1 MKKRGRGRPRKINLR
16 STDSIINAT
25 LNQLSKLSP
34 KDLRSAYSRLRQ
46 TALKRLKRLR
56 ENQLDYLDIYKLNRE
71 DFAAKPSSMT
81 DSEVAQAL
89 LNARNFLDNPTSTV
103 RGAKKEL
110 QDRAKTIK
118 ETIDYDTNYGGII
131 DPTDPAMLRVWGDFM
146 DTLRAS
152 SEYEL
157 VYDLEDL
164 RELWNVYQRRANA
177 DTFTDTEGKHYRD
190 LDEAFER
197 FMESPDTI
205 PLFDDETSSGAKSA
219 GKRQSERRRVLR
231 IRKRRQKQ

>member
-1 MKKRGRGRPRKINLR
+1 MKKRGRGRPRKINLK
-16 STDSIINAT
+16 STESIINAT

-34 KDLRSAYSRLRQ
+34 KDLRTAYARLRQ

-71 DFAAKPSSMT
+71 EFAAKPGSMT

-89 LNARNFLDNPTSTV
+89 LNARNFLDNPISTV

-110 QDRAKTIK
+110 QDRAQTIK

-131 DPTDPAMLRVWGDFM
+131 DPSDPAMLRVWGDFM

-157 VYDLEDL
+157 VYDLSDL

-177 DTFTDTEGKHYRD
+177 ETFEGDDGKHYKD
-190 LDEAFER
+190 LDEAFQR

-205 PLFDDETSSGAKSA
+205 PLFNDETSSGTKSA
-219 GKRQSERRRVLR
+219 STRQSERRRVQR